1 MQSEAAECG
10 LACVGMVAAYWGKEY
25 DLPALRRKFPITL
38 QGASLN
44 DLTKWGIAVSG

>member
-10 LACVGMVAAYWGKEY
+10 LACVGMVAAYWRKEY